1 MCVLFTT
8 FLKFKAGASGKNADP
23 GGREQW
29 VKVDAKRDAAL
40 GVGVGGRLSKQVQV
54 IVNFLGGKP
63 LL

>member
-1 MCVLFTT
+1 MCVLFST

-40 GVGVGGRLSKQVQV
+40 GVGVGV
-54 IVNFLGGKP
+54 GGQTQHTGASDC
-63 LL
+63 